1 MQVVDAVNWWVKSS
15 LVSALWLDF
24 LTRQSMLSNASY
36 LVDDMIA
43 FWDILD
49 GNKCPSK
56 SVQDE
61 GIEAC

>member
-1 MQVVDAVNWWVKSS
+1 
-15 LVSALWLDF
+15 
-24 LTRQSMLSNASY
+24 MLSNASY

-43 FWDILD
+43 YWNILD

-61 GIEAC
+61 GIEACYLRIKRAFSDH